1 RPEGSHSARDLI
13 ISCAASGLPASLS
26 KDVHFVA
33 TGSSW
38 FCGWYPSSGTDQLC
52 LERGCPCWLEEPLH
66 LRSPDC
72 RIPPSGVLVQS
83 SSAVHCIHYYI
94 ALFPPEISPGY
105 LDASLLD
112 GPSMEVI
119 KGDSPLLTTAIWSA
133 AAVSG
138 AVAALIPDSC
148 LVVCPPAS
156 PLCHDV
162 FHGWSIGICH
172 RASRFRPTRLKLSS
186 SA

>member
-1 RPEGSHSARDLI
+1 LYSPGDSRRGLTPVDPVTPTNTQSIYKNILLIIARPEGSHSARDLI

-26 KDVHFVA
+26 KDVHFVGVLCVA
-33 TGSSW
+33 RLMIRDTTGSSW

-112 GPSMEVI
+112 GPVSEPLSTTST
-119 KGDSPLLTTAIWSA
+119 SPWKSSK
-133 AAVSG
+133 V
-138 AVAALIPDSC
+138 
-148 LVVCPPAS
+148 
-156 PLCHDV
+156 
-162 FHGWSIGICH
+162 
-172 RASRFRPTRLKLSS
+172 TRHC
-186 SA
+186 